1 MKFSTY
7 LTIRLLQFIPTLF
20 GTIVLVF
27 IFVRLLPGDPAR
39 LALGPDAPLSQIIQL
54 RQQLGLDKPLYV
66 QLYIFLVNFF
76 HGNLGMS
83 LLTYRDV
90 SVDVGHYFPA
100 SLEESIFAILIAI
113 AIGIPLGIRAG
124 IKQNKFADHASRI
137 YALSGVSFPNFY
149 IAILLILIFGY
160 YIKVL
165 PISGQLGA
173 FMTPPM
179 HITGMY
185 VIDSL
190 LTGNI
195 PVFVSSVKHIIMPA
209 FVLSISPTA
218 QIVRLLRNGV
228 IENKNKSFM
237 LSLISNGMSPG
248 LANRKY
254 LFRVAFIPTLSILG
268 LLFASI
274 ISMAYVVE
282 TVFAWPGLGRY
293 IANAVLYSDYNAIV
307 GGTIIVIIVFL
318 VVNFCIDLL
327 YKYFD
332 PRIRET

>member
-7 LTIRLLQFIPTLF
+7 LTVRLLQFIPTLF
-20 GTIVLVF
+20 ATIILVF

-39 LALGPDAPLSQIIQL
+39 LALGPDATLAQINQM
-54 RQQLGLDKPLYV
+54 RNQLGLNKPLYV
-66 QLYIFLVNFF
+66 QLEIFLVDLF

-90 SVDVGHYFPA
+90 SVDVAQYFPA
-100 SLEESIFAILIAI
+100 SLEESISAIVIAL

-124 IKQNKFADHASRI
+124 VKQNKFADHASRV

-149 IAILLILIFGY
+149 VAILLILIFGY
-160 YIKVL
+160 YLRIL
-165 PISGQLGA
+165 PIAGQIGA
-173 FMTPPM
+173 FMEPPT

-185 VIDSL
+185 VLDSL
-190 LTGNI
+190 LTLNI
-195 PVFVSSVKHIIMPA
+195 PDLSSTVRHLIMPA

-228 IENKNKSFM
+228 IENRNKPFM
-237 LSLISNGMSPG
+237 LALVSNGMSPG

-254 LFRVAFIPTLSILG
+254 LFRVAFIPVLAILG

-293 IANAVLYSDYNAIV
+293 IANAVLYADYNAIV
-307 GGTIIVIIVFL
+307 GGTIVVIMVFL
-318 VVNFCIDLL
+318 VVNFAIDLL

-332 PRIRET
+332 PRIRE